1 MTEFNYELHTGF
13 SKPIWDWSDMLE
25 SKKSSDNGYKQ
36 ELEVL
41 ND

>member
-13 SKPIWDWSDMLE
+13 SRPIWGFEDMVKE
-25 SKKSSDNGYKQ
+25 SNKSRPEGYKQ

-41 ND
+41 E